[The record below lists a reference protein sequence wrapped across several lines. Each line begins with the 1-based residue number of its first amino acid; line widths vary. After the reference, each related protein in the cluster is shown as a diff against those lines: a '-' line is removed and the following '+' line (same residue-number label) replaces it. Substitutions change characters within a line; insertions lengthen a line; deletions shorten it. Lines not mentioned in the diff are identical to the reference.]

1 MGIPIPEIYRWGGQ
15 ARLRPNG
22 NVWNAP
28 VKEVQEEIRDRS
40 RAVPRNG
47 RPLRVCMVAYS
58 FYETD
63 SRVMRYAEALVQRGD
78 EVEVLALRSPGT
90 PRTEVLCGVRVSRL
104 QGRLFNEKSR
114 YTYLWRILLFLMRSL
129 WQVSVRDMREKYDLV
144 HVHSVPD
151 FLVFSALVPRLR
163 GTPVILDIRDILPEF
178 YASKFGGSGKSFGFR
193 FLCLVEKLCTRFAT
207 HVIIANHAWQERL
220 LSRSAKPGGCTV
232 MLNVPDRSIFART
245 PKHHSTGDRFLLLY
259 HGTLNRHQG
268 LELAVRGFARIK
280 DLAPEADFHIYGDG
294 PSKPELLALIEQL
307 HLENRVVVYDRRP
320 LREISTVLE
329 TAKLG
334 IVPKRKDDFGNE
346 AFSTKILE
354 FMAMGIPVIVSDTR
368 VDRYYFDDSLVRFF
382 RGESEEDLAG
392 CMLDLIQHPGKRQA
406 LAERAAEFV
415 SNNDWA
421 LRKEEYFKLV
431 DGLQSLAASRAL
443 A

>member
-1 MGIPIPEIYRWGGQ
+1 
-15 ARLRPNG
+15 
-22 NVWNAP
+22 
-28 VKEVQEEIRDRS
+28 
-40 RAVPRNG
+40 
-47 RPLRVCMVAYS
+47 
-58 FYETD
+58 
-63 SRVMRYAEALVQRGD
+63 
-78 EVEVLALRSPGT
+78 
-90 PRTEVLCGVRVSRL
+90 
-104 QGRLFNEKSR
+104 
-114 YTYLWRILLFLMRSL
+114 
-129 WQVSVRDMREKYDLV
+129 
-144 HVHSVPD
+144 
-151 FLVFSALVPRLR
+151 
-163 GTPVILDIRDILPEF
+163 
-178 YASKFGGSGKSFGFR
+178 
-193 FLCLVEKLCTRFAT
+193 
-207 HVIIANHAWQERL
+207 
-220 LSRSAKPGGCTV
+220 
-232 MLNVPDRSIFART
+232 
-245 PKHHSTGDRFLLLY
+245 
-259 HGTLNRHQG
+259 

-280 DLAPEADFHIYGDG
+280 DVAPEADFHIYGDG

-415 SNNDWA
+415 SKNDWA